1 MSFGTHL
8 PYEEFEKKFL
18 IEFQM
23 VCADYGITIFV
34 TNKKRDLEGRC
45 SDSWWCLTETFQ
57 CDLSNMKYDLFSVS
71 TNGSVKKEN
80 ISWKC
85 PLENSI

>member
-1 MSFGTHL
+1 MPTQNYSCHISCNVHYYSNQMSFGTHL

-45 SDSWWCLTETFQ
+45 SDSW
-57 CDLSNMKYDLFSVS
+57 
-71 TNGSVKKEN
+71 
-80 ISWKC
+80 
-85 PLENSI
+85 